1 MRSVTKQAVKEARLR
16 EIKEELLNS
25 KKLKVP
31 PAPRGGCGVGMG
43 WVRGAR
49 SPPVTSPP
57 RPQTYFEDN
66 PRDLHVLRHDKPLH
80 PAIVKP
86 HLRNVPDYLGTSRA
100 RRRLWGGGAG
110 WGHKTP
116 KQGEGCKGRGCP
128 RKALHPLL
136 PRSVPAV
143 PPSLRSIAKPNLKK
157 HKRLRL
163 SHAGAGRRGG
173 PTVSAGQP

>member
-1 MRSVTKQAVKEARLR
+1 M
-16 EIKEELLNS
+16 
-25 KKLKVP
+25 
-31 PAPRGGCGVGMG
+31 
-43 WVRGAR
+43 RGAR

-57 RPQTYFEDN
+57 CPQTYFEDN

-86 HLRNVPDYLGTSRA
+86 HLRNVPDYLGMSHA
-100 RRRLWGGGAG
+100 RWRLWGGGAG

-136 PRSVPAV
+136 PRSVPTV